1 MRKYRLLDSDTKVF
15 FGRTLFR
22 IQALNSFGDVQ
33 EGDLGGYIEK
43 EKNLSHDGNAWV
55 YNNAQVFDEAR
66 VYGNAKIFGNV
77 KIFGN
82 AKVYDNAGVRG
93 NVQIYGDA
101 RVYGDAHISE
111 DARIYDNAT
120 ISGNAYVCDN
130 AYVGGNSWVF
140 SDADILYIKGMGS
153 TYPCITVCMTRDR
166 KLFVMRQPFF
176 GTLSEFEIEVKKT
189 YGDSKNAREYQLF
202 IELVKLHF
210 NIEEN

>member
-1 MRKYRLLDSDTKVF
+1 MKKYRLLDSDTKVF
-15 FGRTLFR
+15 FGKTLFR

-55 YNNAQVFDEAR
+55 YNNAQVFDEAL
-66 VYGNAKIFGNV
+66 VCGNAKIFGSA

-82 AKVYDNAGVRG
+82 AKVYDNA
-93 NVQIYGDA
+93 QIYDYAWVFSNVRVLGNAWVCGNA
-101 RVYGDAHISE
+101 RVGG
-111 DARIYDNAT
+111 NAT

-140 SDADILYIKGMGS
+140 SDEDILYIKGIGS

-176 GTLSEFEIEVKKT
+176 GTLSEFETEVKKT

>member
-1 MRKYRLLDSDTKVF
+1 MKKYRLLDSDTKVF

-33 EGDLGGYIEK
+33 ERDLGGYIEK

-66 VYGNAKIFGNV
+66 VCGNA

-82 AKVYDNAGVRG
+82 AKVYDNAGVR
-93 NVQIYGDA
+93 
-101 RVYGDAHISE
+101 
-111 DARIYDNAT
+111 
-120 ISGNAYVCDN
+120 GNAYVCDN

-140 SDADILYIKGMGS
+140 SDADILYIKGIGS

-176 GTLSEFEIEVKKT
+176 GTLSEFETEVKKT

>member
-1 MRKYRLLDSDTKVF
+1 MKKYRLLDSDTKVF

-55 YNNAQVFDEAR
+55 YNNA
-66 VYGNAKIFGNV
+66 
-77 KIFGN
+77 
-82 AKVYDNAGVRG
+82 GVRG

-101 RVYGDAHISE
+101 KVCGDAHISG
-111 DARIYDNAT
+111 DARIYGNAT

-140 SDADILYIKGMGS
+140 
-153 TYPCITVCMTRDR
+153 
-166 KLFVMRQPFF
+166 
-176 GTLSEFEIEVKKT
+176 
-189 YGDSKNAREYQLF
+189 
-202 IELVKLHF
+202 
-210 NIEEN
+210 

>member
-1 MRKYRLLDSDTKVF
+1 MKKYKLLDSDTKVF

-66 VYGNAKIFGNV
+66 VWGNAQVFDEAWVWGNAKIF
-77 KIFGN
+77 
-82 AKVYDNAGVRG
+82 G

-111 DARIYDNAT
+111 DARIYGSAT

-140 SDADILYIKGMGS
+140 SDADILYIKGIGS
-153 TYPCITVCMTRDR
+153 AYPCITVCMTRDR

-176 GTLSEFEIEVKKT
+176 GTLSEFETEVKKT
-189 YGDSKNAREYQLF
+189 YSDSKNAREYQLF